1 MKVYWFYQQYLPKK
15 NNKQKKF
22 KNNAGKFLEVS
33 ENNRRNITVLT
44 TIN

>member
-1 MKVYWFYQQYLPKK
+1 MKVYWFYQQYLSK

-22 KNNAGKFLEVS
+22 KNNAGMFLEVS